1 MLQYSEN
8 IPHATALVGA
18 CKWLSI
24 PIEGESGCAVIIT
37 VDVTVV

>member
-8 IPHATALVGA
+8 IPHATALVCA
-18 CKWLSI
+18 CNWLLV
-24 PIEGESGCAVIIT
+24 PIEGDSGCAVIIT

>member
-1 MLQYSEN
+1 MLQYSKN
-8 IPHATALVGA
+8 IQPTALVGA
-18 CKWLSI
+18 CNWLPI

>member
-1 MLQYSEN
+1 MLQYSEY

-18 CKWLSI
+18 CKWLPI
-24 PIEGESGCAVIIT
+24 PIEGKSGCAVIIT